1 MDFHRCPMVDFFG
14 VFLSNRMFQI
24 NCKLHTLDQF
34 ESAHDLVQHLA
45 QEGHGLCHDLVQPKY
60 LRLMWI

>member
-1 MDFHRCPMVDFFG
+1 MDFARCPIED
-14 VFLSNRMFQI
+14 RE
-24 NCKLHTLDQF
+24 LHTLDQF